1 MSACVVS
8 RASCGARSPIDLRS
22 VHLMNHRGGP
32 SVTERQTLRQ
42 ELQPVQY
49 VQYWYVSYMMAHD

>member
-1 MSACVVS
+1 MSAF
-8 RASCGARSPIDLRS
+8 AFGLARVHRVQRGVP

-42 ELQPVQY
+42 ELQPV
-49 VQYWYVSYMMAHD
+49 